1 MTELQSLLENICL
14 VQRDNIVCKQ
24 KMLREAM
31 DDYVQKHLTADRT
44 NLCLLIRQVDDEW
57 QTFCTTHPD
66 LSPQLLRLHIRVLLT
81 LSVRKGKLHPASATA
96 FLRQLGW

>member
-14 VQRDNIVCKQ
+14 VHRDNLICKQ

-31 DDYVQKHLTADRT
+31 DDYVQKHLTADHANIRP
-44 NLCLLIRQVDDEW
+44 LICQVDDEW
-57 QTFCTTHPD
+57 QAFCTIHPD
-66 LSPQLLRLHIRVLLT
+66 LSPQLWRLHIRVLLT
-81 LSVRKGKLHPASATA
+81 LCVQKGKLQQSSATA